1 MIRQEEYEFMLEFQT
16 SSLHRFREIERFAE
30 LDKKLRK
37 CQSPADIP
45 LSF

>member
-1 MIRQEEYEFMLEFQT
+1 MLNQEEYDFILKFQT
-16 SSLHRFREIERFAE
+16 SRFHRFREIERFAE